1 MKFDFEKFYQAV
13 NAKREERAASWR
25 QVARE
30 IGIGKSTLARMA
42 QNKRPD
48 ADGLAALSFWA
59 ELNPADFVFARA
71 DLNRRE
77 RAASKRIC
85 SPALDLLVIAA
96 ARLQPRAVL
105 QHHDVLAVR
114 SGLELLDVAHVHD
127 QRAMD
132 AQEHAAGRAKTRAWR
147 WARAAGAAKS

>member
-1 MKFDFEKFYQAV
+1 MKFQFEKFYQAV

-59 ELNPADFVFARA
+59 ELNPADFVSVEHNTVSVSV
-71 DLNRRE
+71 D
-77 RAASKRIC
+77 C
-85 SPALDLLVIAA
+85 SAIAG
-96 ARLQPRAVL
+96 
-105 QHHDVLAVR
+105 
-114 SGLELLDVAHVHD
+114 S
-127 QRAMD
+127 AMT
-132 AQEHAAGRAKTRAWR
+132 A
-147 WARAAGAAKS
+147 

>member
-13 NAKREERAASWR
+13 NAKRTERAASWR

-59 ELNPADFVFARA
+59 ELNPADFVRVEAP
-71 DLNRRE
+71 
-77 RAASKRIC
+77 ASHQNGH
-85 SPALDLLVIAA
+85 DD
-96 ARLQPRAVL
+96 RAVL
-105 QHHDVLAVR
+105 VN
-114 SGLELLDVAHVHD
+114 
-127 QRAMD
+127 
-132 AQEHAAGRAKTRAWR
+132 
-147 WARAAGAAKS
+147 GALTA

>member
-13 NAKREERAASWR
+13 NAKREARAASWR

-59 ELNPADFVFARA
+59 QLNPADFVFPETAPVSGVQ
-71 DLNRRE
+71 N
-77 RAASKRIC
+77 
-85 SPALDLLVIAA
+85 
-96 ARLQPRAVL
+96 
-105 QHHDVLAVR
+105 
-114 SGLELLDVAHVHD
+114 GLE
-127 QRAMD
+127 
-132 AQEHAAGRAKTRAWR
+132 AQAF
-147 WARAAGAAKS
+147 SLS

>member
-13 NAKREERAASWR
+13 NAKRTERAASWR

-59 ELNPADFVFARA
+59 EINPADFVRA
-71 DLNRRE
+71 DPVP
-77 RAASKRIC
+77 AAHRV
-85 SPALDLLVIAA
+85 DDD
-96 ARLQPRAVL
+96 QPRLTNGIAI
-105 QHHDVLAVR
+105 A
-114 SGLELLDVAHVHD
+114 
-127 QRAMD
+127 
-132 AQEHAAGRAKTRAWR
+132 
-147 WARAAGAAKS
+147 

>member
-13 NAKREERAASWR
+13 NAKRTERAASWR

-59 ELNPADFVFARA
+59 EINPADFVRA
-71 DLNRRE
+71 E
-77 RAASKRIC
+77 
-85 SPALDLLVIAA
+85 
-96 ARLQPRAVL
+96 LQPPLAHR
-105 QHHDVLAVR
+105 DVTDDESRMGNGIAI
-114 SGLELLDVAHVHD
+114 A
-127 QRAMD
+127 
-132 AQEHAAGRAKTRAWR
+132 
-147 WARAAGAAKS
+147 

>member
-1 MKFDFEKFYQAV
+1 MRFEFEKFYQAV

-59 ELNPADFVFARA
+59 EVNPADFVS
-71 DLNRRE
+71 LE
-77 RAASKRIC
+77 KSPIGASLDC
-85 SPALDLLVIAA
+85 SAA
-96 ARLQPRAVL
+96 AGSAIS
-105 QHHDVLAVR
+105 A
-114 SGLELLDVAHVHD
+114 
-127 QRAMD
+127 
-132 AQEHAAGRAKTRAWR
+132 
-147 WARAAGAAKS
+147 

>member
-1 MKFDFEKFYQAV
+1 MHLKLGSMKFDFERFYQAV

-30 IGIGKSTLARMA
+30 IGIGKSTLARMS

-59 ELNPADFVFARA
+59 ELNPADFVVLEQPRVSRGAR
-71 DLNRRE
+71 LGGRE
-77 RAASKRIC
+77 RRDLERIRR
-85 SPALDLLVIAA
+85 PALDLLVVAA
-96 ARLQPRAVL
+96 ARLQARATF

-114 SGLELLDVAHVHD
+114 AGLELLDVAHVHD

-132 AQEHAAGRAKTRAWR
+132 AQEHFRIER
-147 WARAAGAAKS
+147 

>member
-1 MKFDFEKFYQAV
+1 MKFDFQKFYQAV

-59 ELNPADFVFARA
+59 ELNPADFVFI
-71 DLNRRE
+71 E
-77 RAASKRIC
+77 QPCTAAVHDC
-85 SPALDLLVIAA
+85 AA
-96 ARLQPRAVL
+96 AVGNAIS
-105 QHHDVLAVR
+105 A
-114 SGLELLDVAHVHD
+114 
-127 QRAMD
+127 
-132 AQEHAAGRAKTRAWR
+132 
-147 WARAAGAAKS
+147 

>member
-1 MKFDFEKFYQAV
+1 MRFEFEKFYQAV

-59 ELNPADFVFARA
+59 ELNPADFVSAEQSSVSTSL
-71 DLNRRE
+71 D
-77 RAASKRIC
+77 C
-85 SPALDLLVIAA
+85 STTVGNAISA
-96 ARLQPRAVL
+96 
-105 QHHDVLAVR
+105 
-114 SGLELLDVAHVHD
+114 
-127 QRAMD
+127 
-132 AQEHAAGRAKTRAWR
+132 
-147 WARAAGAAKS
+147 

>member
-1 MKFDFEKFYQAV
+1 MRFDFQKFYQAV

-59 ELNPADFVFARA
+59 ELNPADFVVLEQAGVGPVM
-71 DLNRRE
+71 DCPMS
-77 RAASKRIC
+77 AS
-85 SPALDLLVIAA
+85 ALSA
-96 ARLQPRAVL
+96 
-105 QHHDVLAVR
+105 
-114 SGLELLDVAHVHD
+114 
-127 QRAMD
+127 
-132 AQEHAAGRAKTRAWR
+132 
-147 WARAAGAAKS
+147 